1 MAAPNLVGLSTVTA
15 KVIGNTVPTTA
26 TAFLTNPASSGKVY
40 KVNTIMV
47 TNSNTVPI
55 SVTLDLYRSATP
67 YYIGYGITVPVGSTV
82 VLLAKDNSIYMEEDD
97 SLRANAVVAGLYTV
111 TSYEVI
117 G

>member
-1 MAAPNLVGLSTVTA
+1 MAAPNLVGITTVTA

-26 TAFLTNPASSGKVY
+26 TALLTNPASSGRVY
-40 KVNTIMV
+40 KVNTVMV

-55 SVTLDLYRSATP
+55 AVTLDLYRSATP
-67 YYIGYGITVPVGSTV
+67 YYIGYSITVPVGSTV
-82 VLLAKDNSIYMEEDD
+82 VLLAKDNAIYMEEDD
-97 SLRANAVVAGLYTV
+97 SIRANAAATGLYTV

>member
-1 MAAPNLVGLSTVTA
+1 MAAPNLVGLTTVTA

-26 TAFLTNPASSGKVY
+26 TAFLTNPSSSGTVY

-47 TNSNTVPI
+47 TNSNSVPI
-55 SVTLDLYRSATP
+55 SVTLDLYKSSTP

-82 VLLAKDNSIYMEEDD
+82 VLLAKDNSIYMEEED
-97 SLRANAVVAGLYTV
+97 SLRSNAAVAGLYTV

>member
-1 MAAPNLVGLSTVTA
+1 MA
-15 KVIGNTVPTTA
+15 
-26 TAFLTNPASSGKVY
+26 
-40 KVNTIMV
+40 
-47 TNSNTVPI
+47 I
-55 SVTLDLYRSATP
+55 SFNFA
-67 YYIGYGITVPVGSTV
+67 VPVGSTV